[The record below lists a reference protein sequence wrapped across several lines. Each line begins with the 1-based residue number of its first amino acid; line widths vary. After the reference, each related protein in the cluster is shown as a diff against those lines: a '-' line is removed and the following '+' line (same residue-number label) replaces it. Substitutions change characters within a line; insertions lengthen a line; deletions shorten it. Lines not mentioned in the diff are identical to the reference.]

1 VSHARQGPPARGP
14 FSRLPTG
21 AVAALAALLAV
32 VAGVVLTLQLGGSGQ
47 GSDAAGTAHPSPRA
61 PAARRHPPDTPSS
74 TPVPSASRGA
84 VPHRDPFGPSA
95 AALAAS
101 SPGPVLAA
109 VYDVSTGQTWT
120 LGRGR
125 PQDEASIVKVDILE
139 TLLARYR
146 TAGSALPAAYFPT
159 AQEMIEYS
167 DNDAATTLWYAAG
180 GPARIRSYNAAAG
193 LHHTSPSRCVDC
205 AGFPWPGWGLTT
217 TTPGDQIAL
226 LRQLIKPSPLLT
238 GDQRRYIL
246 RLMERVTPSQRWGV
260 SDGVPRGATVALK
273 NGWLPLTSTDDDWQV
288 NSIGWVCGAGRDYL
302 LAVLTTG
309 NPTEQD
315 GIDTIGRLA
324 ASIWRTMR

>member
-14 FSRLPTG
+14 FSRLRTG
-21 AVAALAALLAV
+21 AIAALAVALAV
-32 VAGVVLTLQLGGSGQ
+32 VAGVLLALQLGGSGQ
-47 GSDAAGTAHPSPRA
+47 GSDAAGTAHPSPRPSA
-61 PAARRHPPDTPSS
+61 PRRRPPNTPSS
-74 TPVPSASRGA
+74 TPAPSASHGP
-84 VPHRDPFGPSA
+84 VPRRDPFGPSA
-95 AALAAS
+95 AALAAN
-101 SPGPVLAA
+101 SPGTVLAA

-120 LGRGR
+120 LGHGR

-146 TAGSALPAAYFPT
+146 TSGSALPAAYAPT
-159 AQEMIEYS
+159 AREMIEYS

-180 GPARIRSYNAAAG
+180 GPARIRSYNAAVG

-205 AGFPWPGWGLTT
+205 PGFPWPGWGLTT
-217 TTPGDQIAL
+217 TTPSDQIAL
-226 LRQLIKPSPLLT
+226 LRQLIKPSLLLT
-238 GDQRRYIL
+238 AGQRRYIL
-246 RLMERVTPSQRWGV
+246 RLMEQVTPSQRWGV

-288 NSIGWVCGAGRDYL
+288 NSIGWVSGAGRDYL

-309 NPTEQD
+309 NPTEQA

-324 ASIWRTMR
+324 AGIWRKMR

>member
-1 VSHARQGPPARGP
+1 VSHARQGPPAWGP
-14 FSRLPTG
+14 FPRLRTG
-21 AVAALAALLAV
+21 AIVALAVLLAV
-32 VAGVVLTLQLGGSGQ
+32 VAGVLLALQLGGSGQ

-61 PAARRHPPDTPSS
+61 PAPQRRPPNTPSS
-74 TPVPSASRGA
+74 TPAPSASRGP

-101 SPGPVLAA
+101 SPGSVLAA

-120 LGRGR
+120 LGHGR

-146 TAGSALPAAYFPT
+146 TSGSALPAAYVPT
-159 AQEMIEYS
+159 AREMIEYS

-205 AGFPWPGWGLTT
+205 PGFPWPGWGLTT
-217 TTPGDQIAL
+217 TTPSDQIAL
-226 LRQLIKPSPLLT
+226 LRQLIKPSLLLT
-238 GDQRRYIL
+238 AGQRRYIL
-246 RLMERVTPSQRWGV
+246 RLMEQVTPSQRWGV

-288 NSIGWVCGAGRDYL
+288 NSIGWVSGAGRDYL

-309 NPTEQD
+309 NPTEQA

-324 ASIWRTMR
+324 AGIWRKMR

>member
-1 VSHARQGPPARGP
+1 MA
-14 FSRLPTG
+14 T
-21 AVAALAALLAV
+21 AVTLAVLLAV
-32 VAGVVLTLQLGGSGQ
+32 VAGVLLTLQLGGSGQ
-47 GSDAAGTAHPSPRA
+47 GTDAAGSAHPSPRVSA
-61 PAARRHPPDTPSS
+61 PRRHAPNTPPS
-74 TPVPSASRGA
+74 TPVPSTSRGP
-84 VPHRDPFGPSA
+84 VRHRDPFGPSA
-95 AALAAS
+95 VALAAS
-101 SPGPVLAA
+101 SPGSVLAA

-120 LGRGR
+120 LGHGR

-146 TAGSALPAAYFPT
+146 TAGSALPAAYLPT
-159 AQEMIEYS
+159 AREMIEYS

-193 LHHTSPSRCVDC
+193 PHHTSPSRCVDC
-205 AGFPWPGWGLTT
+205 PGFPWPGWGLTT

-238 GDQRRYIL
+238 ADQRRYIL
-246 RLMERVTPSQRWGV
+246 GLMERVTPSQRWGV

-288 NSIGWVCGAGRDYL
+288 NSIGWVTGAGRDYL

-324 ASIWRTMR
+324 ASIWRKMR